1 MTKFVA
7 NTGQFHPDVAYVAKF
22 SPEEY
27 RGAGVVRLLLTGRL
41 VSGVE
46 EVDHVFLAEAQ
57 AEFPNDPL
65 AMSSGGECV
74 VMHGTAAAAL
84 LNLTKHVNVTP

>member
-1 MTKFVA
+1 MTKFLPNV
-7 NTGQFHPDVAYVAKF
+7 GQFHPDVAYVAKF

-27 RGAGVVRLLLTGRL
+27 HGAGVVRLILNGAMVTGA
-41 VSGVE
+41 E
-46 EVDHVFLAEAQ
+46 YIDHVFIREAC

-65 AMSSGGECV
+65 ASASGGECV

-84 LNLTKHVNVTP
+84 LNLTRKANVDS